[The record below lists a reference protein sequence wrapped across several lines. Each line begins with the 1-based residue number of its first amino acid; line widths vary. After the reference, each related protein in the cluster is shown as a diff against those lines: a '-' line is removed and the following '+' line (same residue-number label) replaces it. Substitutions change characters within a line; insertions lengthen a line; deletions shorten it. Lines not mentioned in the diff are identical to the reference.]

1 MNLKNKNQ
9 ILKPKIEIQKLI
21 QNRNWDIELRVFK
34 IYFRFSNFDFNIL
47 VYYNAFQRTL
57 LFVTF

>member
-47 VYYNAFQRTL
+47 VYYNAFQSTL